1 MNDNYLDHIRN
12 EIITTEAKVIVRE
25 YKNNL
30 DKLTRNYNIGKE
42 LTLAGKHYGE
52 SIVKKYANI
61 LTKEFGKGYK
71 AAELRKMRAFYVLI
85 QKCGALH
92 RTLSWNHYLKL
103 LPLNEINE
111 LNYYINITIRD
122 NLSYRNLSLRIKSDE
137 YHRLSPVTRDKSET
151 NKKIKSGEEVLNPII
166 VRTNNLKEK
175 FTEKVLQEM
184 IMNDLPNF
192 LRQLGSGFSF
202 IDREYK
208 VQIGNTF
215 NYIDILLYNYI
226 RNCFV
231 VVELKI
237 TELKK
242 EYLGQIKTYMNIVD
256 KEINKSTHNKTI
268 GILITKE
275 MNDFEVSLIDANN
288 VYKTTFKIELNKSV
302 NI

>member
-137 YHRLSPVTRDKSET
+137 YHRLSPVTRDKLET

-184 IMNDLPNF
+184 IMNDLSNF

-256 KEINKSTHNKTI
+256 KEIKKSTHNKTI

>member
-25 YKNNL
+25 YKNSL

-61 LTKEFGKGYK
+61 LTKEFGTTYGFTNLNYMRQFYNFIENSHPLDDQLTWSHYK
-71 AAELRKMRAFYVLI
+71 L
-85 QKCGALH
+85 
-92 RTLSWNHYLKL
+92 L
-103 LPLNEINE
+103 LPLKDISEIK
-111 LNYYINITIRD
+111 YYIYVTKRE
-122 NLSYRNLSLRIKSDE
+122 NLSKRELSLRIKNDE
-137 YHRLSPVTRDKSET
+137 YHRLPTETRDKLEK
-151 NKKIKSGEEVLNPII
+151 NKKVKSGEEVLNPII
-166 VRTNNLKEK
+166 VRTNGLKEK

-208 VQIGNTF
+208 VQIGNAF

-256 KEINKSTHNKTI
+256 KEIKKSTHNKTI

>member
-1 MNDNYLDHIRN
+1 MTWY
-12 EIITTEAKVIVRE
+12 
-25 YKNNL
+25 
-30 DKLTRNYNIGKE
+30 
-42 LTLAGKHYGE
+42 HY
-52 SIVKKYANI
+52 
-61 LTKEFGKGYK
+61 
-71 AAELRKMRAFYVLI
+71 
-85 QKCGALH
+85 
-92 RTLSWNHYLKL
+92 KL
-103 LPLNEINE
+103 LLPFKDINKKRE
-111 LNYYINITIRD
+111 
-122 NLSYRNLSLRIKSDE
+122 LSLKIKSDE
-137 YHRLSPVTRDKSET
+137 YHRLPTETRDKLEK
-151 NKKIKSGEEVLNPII
+151 NKKVKLGEEVLNPII

-256 KEINKSTHNKTI
+256 KEIKKSTHNKTI

>member
-1 MNDNYLDHIRN
+1 MKDNYLEQIRN

-52 SIVKKYANI
+52 GIVKKYASI
-61 LTKEFGKGYK
+61 LTKEFGKGYTFSD
-71 AAELRKMRAFYVLI
+71 LTRMVGFYNLGQKVGSLPQLLTWSHIVKLI
-85 QKCGALH
+85 P
-92 RTLSWNHYLKL
+92 LKDI
-103 LPLNEINE
+103 NEIN
-111 LNYYINITIRD
+111 YYIHITIRD
-122 NLSYRNLSLRIKSDE
+122 NLSCRKLSERIKSDE
-137 YHRLSPVTRDKSET
+137 YHRLPPETRDKLET
-151 NKKIKSGEEVLNPII
+151 NKKVKSGEEVLNPII
-166 VRTNNLKEK
+166 VRTNSLKEK

-184 IMNDLPNF
+184 IMNDLSNF

-208 VQIGNTF
+208 VQIGNNF

-237 TELKK
+237 TELRK

-256 KEINKSTHNKTI
+256 KELKKPTHNKTI

-275 MNDFEVSLIDANN
+275 MNNFEVSLIDANN
-288 VYKTTFKIELNKSV
+288 VYKTTFKIELSKSV

>member
-61 LTKEFGKGYK
+61 LTKEFGTTYGFTNLNYMRQFYNFIENSHPLDDQLTWSHYK
-71 AAELRKMRAFYVLI
+71 L
-85 QKCGALH
+85 
-92 RTLSWNHYLKL
+92 L
-103 LPLNEINE
+103 LPLKDISEIK
-111 LNYYINITIRD
+111 YYIYVTKRE
-122 NLSYRNLSLRIKSDE
+122 NLSKRELSLRIKNDE
-137 YHRLSPVTRDKSET
+137 YHRLPTETRDKLEK
-151 NKKIKSGEEVLNPII
+151 NKKVKLGEEVLNPII
-166 VRTNNLKEK
+166 VRTNGLKEK

-256 KEINKSTHNKTI
+256 KEIKKSTHNKTI

>member
-1 MNDNYLDHIRN
+1 MKDNYLEYIRN

-52 SIVKKYANI
+52 GIVKKYANI

-71 AAELRKMRAFYVLI
+71 AAELRKMRAFYELI
-85 QKCGALH
+85 QKCGAVH

-103 LPLNEINE
+103 LPLKDINEI
-111 LNYYINITIRD
+111 NYYINITIRD
-122 NLSYRNLSLRIKSDE
+122 NLSYRKLSERLKNDE
-137 YHRLSPVTRDKSET
+137 YYRLPHKTRNKLET
-151 NKKIKSGEEVLNPII
+151 NKKVKSGEEVLNPII
-166 VRTNNLKEK
+166 VRTNSLKEK

-184 IMNDLPNF
+184 IISDLDYF
-192 LRQLGSGFSF
+192 LEQLGGGFTYVG
-202 IDREYK
+202 REYK
-208 VQIGNTF
+208 VQIGNNF

-237 TELKK
+237 TELRK
-242 EYLGQIKTYMNIVD
+242 EYLGQIKTYMNVVD
-256 KEINKSTHNKTI
+256 KEIKKPTHNKTI

-275 MNDFEVSLIDANN
+275 MNNFEVSLIDADN

>member
-1 MNDNYLDHIRN
+1 MNDNYLEHIRN
-12 EIITTEAKVIVRE
+12 EIITTESKVIVRE

-52 SIVKKYANI
+52 GIVKKYANI

-137 YHRLSPVTRDKSET
+137 YHRLSPITRDKLET

-166 VRTNNLKEK
+166 VRTNNLKK
-175 FTEKVLQEM
+175 IPPSGWK
-184 IMNDLPNF
+184 IDL
-192 LRQLGSGFSF
+192 
-202 IDREYK
+202 
-208 VQIGNTF
+208 
-215 NYIDILLYNYI
+215 
-226 RNCFV
+226 
-231 VVELKI
+231 
-237 TELKK
+237 
-242 EYLGQIKTYMNIVD
+242 
-256 KEINKSTHNKTI
+256 
-268 GILITKE
+268 
-275 MNDFEVSLIDANN
+275 VSL
-288 VYKTTFKIELNKSV
+288 
-302 NI
+302 

>member
-1 MNDNYLDHIRN
+1 MNENYLDHIRN

-85 QKCGALH
+85 QKCGAVH

-103 LPLNEINE
+103 LPLNDINE
-111 LNYYINITIRD
+111 VNYYIHITMRD

-137 YHRLSPVTRDKSET
+137 YHRLSPVTRDKLET

-256 KEINKSTHNKTI
+256 KEIKKSTHNKTI

>member
-30 DKLTRNYNIGKE
+30 DKLTKNYNIGKE

-52 SIVKKYANI
+52 GIVKKYANI
-61 LTKEFGKGYK
+61 LTKEFGKGYR

-137 YHRLSPVTRDKSET
+137 YHRLSPVTRDKLET

-256 KEINKSTHNKTI
+256 KEIKKSTHNKTI

>member
-1 MNDNYLDHIRN
+1 MQQQ
-12 EIITTEAKVIVRE
+12 
-25 YKNNL
+25 
-30 DKLTRNYNIGKE
+30 LT
-42 LTLAGKHYGE
+42 
-52 SIVKKYANI
+52 
-61 LTKEFGKGYK
+61 
-71 AAELRKMRAFYVLI
+71 
-85 QKCGALH
+85 
-92 RTLSWNHYLKL
+92 WNHYKLL
-103 LPLNEINE
+103 LPLKDINEIN
-111 LNYYINITIRD
+111 YYIHITIRG
-122 NLSYRNLSLRIKSDE
+122 NLSYRKLFERIKSDE
-137 YHRLSPVTRDKSET
+137 YHRLPPETRNKFEA

-184 IMNDLPNF
+184 IISDLDYF
-192 LRQLGSGFSF
+192 LEQLGGGFTYVG
-202 IDREYK
+202 REYK
-208 VQIGNTF
+208 IKISNNF

-237 TELKK
+237 TELRK

-256 KEINKSTHNKTI
+256 KEIKKPTHNKTI

-275 MNDFEVSLIDANN
+275 MNEFEVSLIDADN

>member
-52 SIVKKYANI
+52 GIVKKYANI
-61 LTKEFGKGYK
+61 LTKEFGTTYGFTNLNYMRQFYNFIEKSHPLDDQLTWFHYK
-71 AAELRKMRAFYVLI
+71 L
-85 QKCGALH
+85 
-92 RTLSWNHYLKL
+92 L
-103 LPLNEINE
+103 LPLKDISEIK
-111 LNYYINITIRD
+111 YYIYVTKRE
-122 NLSYRNLSLRIKSDE
+122 NLSKRELSLRIKNDE
-137 YHRLSPVTRDKSET
+137 YHRLPTETRDKLEK
-151 NKKIKSGEEVLNPII
+151 NKKVKLGEEVLNPII
-166 VRTNNLKEK
+166 VRINNLKEK

-256 KEINKSTHNKTI
+256 KEIKKSTHNKTI

>member
-1 MNDNYLDHIRN
+1 MKDNYLEYIRN

-52 SIVKKYANI
+52 GIVKKYANI

-71 AAELRKMRAFYVLI
+71 AAELRKMRAFYELI
-85 QKCGALH
+85 QKCGAVH

-103 LPLNEINE
+103 LPLKDINEI
-111 LNYYINITIRD
+111 NYYINITIRD
-122 NLSYRNLSLRIKSDE
+122 NLSYRKLSERLKNDE
-137 YHRLSPVTRDKSET
+137 YYRLPHKTRNKLET
-151 NKKIKSGEEVLNPII
+151 NKKVKSGEEVLNPII
-166 VRTNNLKEK
+166 VRTNSLKEK

-184 IMNDLPNF
+184 IISDLDYF
-192 LRQLGSGFSF
+192 LEQLGGGFTYVG
-202 IDREYK
+202 REYK
-208 VQIGNTF
+208 VQIGNNF

-237 TELKK
+237 TELRK
-242 EYLGQIKTYMNIVD
+242 EYLGQIKTYMNVVD
-256 KEINKSTHNKTI
+256 KEIKKPTHNKTI

-275 MNDFEVSLIDANN
+275 MNNFEVSLIDGDN
-288 VYKTTFKIELNKSV
+288 VYKTTFKIELNKFV

>member
-1 MNDNYLDHIRN
+1 MKDNYLEHIRN
-12 EIITTEAKVIVRE
+12 EIINTEAKVIVRE

-52 SIVKKYANI
+52 GIAKKYASI

-71 AAELRKMRAFYVLI
+71 LSELYKMQQFYELI
-85 QKCGALH
+85 QKVGAMH
-92 RTLSWNHYLKL
+92 RTLTWNHYLKL
-103 LPLNEINE
+103 LPLKDINEIN
-111 LNYYINITIRD
+111 YYTHITIRD
-122 NLSYRNLSLRIKSDE
+122 NLSYRKLFERIKSDE
-137 YHRLSPVTRDKSET
+137 YHRLPPETRDKLET
-151 NKKIKSGEEVLNPII
+151 NKKIKTGEEVLNPII

-175 FTEKVLQEM
+175 FTEKLLQEM

-192 LRQLGSGFSF
+192 LKQLGSGFSF

-208 VQIGNTF
+208 VQIGNNF
-215 NYIDILLYNYI
+215 NYIDILLFNIKDNRY
-226 RNCFV
+226 C

-237 TELKK
+237 TELRK

-256 KEINKSTHNKTI
+256 KEIKKPTHNKTI

-275 MNDFEVSLIDANN
+275 MNNFEVSLIDEDN

>member
-1 MNDNYLDHIRN
+1 MKDNYLEHIRN

-52 SIVKKYANI
+52 GIVKKYASI

-71 AAELRKMRAFYVLI
+71 AAELRKMKAFYELI
-85 QKCGALH
+85 QKCAPLE
-92 RTLSWNHYLKL
+92 RILTWSHYKLL
-103 LPLNEINE
+103 LPLKNINEIK
-111 LNYYINITIRD
+111 YYIYVTKRE
-122 NLSYRNLSLRIKSDE
+122 NLSKRELSLRIKNDE
-137 YHRLSPVTRDKSET
+137 YHRLPPKTRDKLET
-151 NKKIKSGEEVLNPII
+151 NKKVKSGEEVLNPII
-166 VRTNNLKEK
+166 VRTNNLKER
-175 FTEKVLQEM
+175 FTEKLLQEM
-184 IMNDLPNF
+184 IISDLDYF
-192 LRQLGSGFSF
+192 LEQLGGGFTYVG
-202 IDREYK
+202 REYK
-208 VQIGNTF
+208 VQIGNNF

-237 TELKK
+237 TELRK

-256 KEINKSTHNKTI
+256 KEIKKPTHNKTI

-275 MNDFEVSLIDANN
+275 MNNFEVSLIDADN

>member
-1 MNDNYLDHIRN
+1 MNDNYLEHIRN

-61 LTKEFGKGYK
+61 LTKEFGTTYGFTNLNYMRQFYNFIEKSHPLDDQLTWSHYK
-71 AAELRKMRAFYVLI
+71 L
-85 QKCGALH
+85 
-92 RTLSWNHYLKL
+92 L
-103 LPLNEINE
+103 LPLKDISEIK
-111 LNYYINITIRD
+111 YYIYVTKRE
-122 NLSYRNLSLRIKSDE
+122 NLSKRELSLRIKNDE
-137 YHRLSPVTRDKSET
+137 YHRLPTKTRDKLEK
-151 NKKIKSGEEVLNPII
+151 NKKVKLGEEVLNPII

-256 KEINKSTHNKTI
+256 KEIKKSTHNKTI